1 MVNDSIKLYPS
12 TVKHKIYMRDWYFNA
27 GIVGFLNIIT
37 DGKELDSIPYLTI
50 GENYIEFSD
59 EIFEGFEEKF
69 SKYAFLKFFNVN
81 AYLQRLQKAQK
92 DLTEKKTKIKPEQIR
107 KKLEEIEKPPY
118 KDFLKLLNIPVWEY
132 KSAEDFIDNLEKAQS
147 KLKNLSKN
155 QIFEILNKTPEGKE
169 SIQIF
174 INQKLKGVCSH
185 ENVSEYVSRIKAMK
199 YSKKLK
205 NNELC
210 PSCQEKKA
218 EYEFNNA
225 VSNIIGF
232 NKDNSNWIWGFK
244 VSKLQICPLCAIIY
258 SCAFASFAYVLKIAE
273 GEYLNYFYF
282 PNENTNLKTLYEIV
296 KTFNL
301 LIDNIEEN
309 SNLLYVMIKQIVDYI
324 TKKQINRISEN
335 INFIEIADN
344 PILAGQGTKGY
355 NIYNYNISPDIA
367 MFLDL
372 QFKNESVPK
381 GYYVLNKNYC
391 SIEEELLKLAISY
404 QIDYSTLYRYF
415 AYYLDTD
422 NYSTKYNLNKVMN
435 FVIKYI
441 QWVRGESME
450 KSQKIINK
458 GYLSGLSL
466 RNELIK
472 KGKENQINGL
482 VYGFLNDLKIGD
494 REKFLD
500 KYLRIVMSHNQPNRF
515 GKDEMLDDD
524 YFLQFGYSFVSG
536 LISKSG
542 IENNTGTNDIEEE

>member
-1 MVNDSIKLYPS
+1 
-12 TVKHKIYMRDWYFNA
+12 MRDWYFNA
-27 GIVGFLNIIT
+27 GIVGFLNVIA
-37 DGKELDSIPYLTI
+37 DGKELESIPYLTI
-50 GENYIEFSD
+50 GENYIEFGN
-59 EIFEGFEEKF
+59 EIFEDFEDKF
-69 SKYAFLKFFNVN
+69 SKYVFLKFFNVK

-92 DLTEKKTKIKPEQIR
+92 DLIEKRTKIKPEQIR
-107 KKLEEIEKPPY
+107 KKIEEIEKPPY
-118 KDFLKLLNIPVWEY
+118 KDFLKLLNIPVWEH
-132 KSAEDFIDNLEKAQS
+132 KSVEYFIENLEKAQDN
-147 KLKNLSKN
+147 LKNFSKN

-174 INQKLKGVCSH
+174 IKQKFKGVCSY
-185 ENVSEYVSRIKAMK
+185 ENVSEYISRIKYMK
-199 YSKKLK
+199 HSEKLK

-244 VSKLQICPLCAIIY
+244 VSKLKICPLCAVIY
-258 SCAFASFAYVLKIAE
+258 SCAFASFAYVLKIKE

-282 PNENTNLKTLYEIV
+282 PNENINLKTLYEIV

-301 LIDNIEEN
+301 LIDNIEED
-309 SNLLYVMIKQIVDYI
+309 SNLLYAMIRQTVDYI

-335 INFIEIADN
+335 MNFIEIADN
-344 PILAGQGTKGY
+344 PLLAGQGTKGY

-367 MFLDL
+367 MFLDS
-372 QFKNESVPK
+372 QFNSDSVPR
-381 GYYVLNKNYC
+381 GYYILNKNYH
-391 SIEEELLKLAISY
+391 SIEEELLKLAIAY
-404 QIDYSTLYRYF
+404 KIDYSILYRYF

-422 NYSTKYNLNKVMN
+422 KYSTKYNLNKVKN

-441 QWVRGESME
+441 QFIRGESME
-450 KSQKIINK
+450 RSQKIITK
-458 GYLSGLSL
+458 GYLSGVSL
-466 RNELIK
+466 REELIR

-482 VYGFLNDLKIGD
+482 VYGFLNDLKIAD

-500 KYLRIVMSHNQPNRF
+500 KYIRIVMSHNQPNRF

-542 IENNTGTNDIEEE
+542 IENNTETNDIEEE